1 MNEKLYTFGREEALE
16 IAKEVK
22 TASKDTYSLKY
33 VDMPKAIEIMLE
45 FRKKKGLGNKVEI
58 TLKKE
63 VKLRKTA
70 SFEKTIRIMNCPW
83 TGLTYGKFMGVNPMT
98 GLPNWAA
105 LQLDE
110 YKMFDLNQKESAAN
124 WIILRMCPWIE
135 DSCNSH
141 KEPGTKFWQFN
152 DLRAANLSTVNK
164 VREIVKISQI
174 LEVMSGGE
182 MANLARLHDMI
193 ITPGDEMNMQIA
205 DVHGFLSQIAL
216 DDPEKFMSKYKD
228 INRSY
233 VEMLCAGESI
243 GIVTFAHGSGY
254 SALGNN
260 IGLTRE
266 DAVSYMRADRNLYAL
281 IKGEIIR
288 NDVFARHME
297 EQKAEQLTKNEKL
310 NILMKEPIDFSQKFK
325 EYEPAIESEIA
336 SEKLI

>member
-1 MNEKLYTFGREEALE
+1 MSEKLYTFGREEAKE
-16 IAKEVK
+16 IESIVK
-22 TASKDTYSLKY
+22 TASKDTYSVRY
-33 VDMPKAIEIMLE
+33 VDMPHAIEVMLAY
-45 FRKKKGLGNKVEI
+45 RKKKGLGTKVEI

-70 SFEKTIRIMNCPW
+70 SYEKTIRTMICPW

-98 GLPNWAA
+98 GLPNWSA

-110 YKMFDLNQKESAAN
+110 YKMFDLNQKVDAAN

-141 KEPGTKFWQFN
+141 KEPGVKYWQFN
-152 DLRAANLSTVNK
+152 DLRAANLNTVNK

-174 LEVMSGGE
+174 LEVMSGSE

-193 ITPGDEMNMQIA
+193 ITPGDESNMQIA

-228 INRSY
+228 ANRSFI
-233 VEMLCAGESI
+233 EMLCAGESI
-243 GIVTFAHGSGY
+243 GIVTFSHGSGY

-266 DAVSYMRADRNLYAL
+266 DAVSYMRADKNLYSL

-288 NDVFARHME
+288 NDIFARMME
-297 EQKAEQLTKNEKL
+297 EQKSEQVTKADKL
-310 NILMKEPIDFSQKFK
+310 NTLMQEPIDFSQKFK
-325 EYEPAIESEIA
+325 EYEHTGPTLEA